1 MGLYIKDVKKPQKCS
16 ECPRLWSF
24 QNGRYK
30 CSENNR
36 ELYFRYGDNAPEDC
50 PLIEMNLEHD
60 PDLIEFVERF
70 SAWCMTKQAVMQ
82 VLDALGMEIPNEV
95 IKCKVRPIVDEEDV
109 RMERFENG
117 LA

>member
-16 ECPRLWSF
+16 ECSRLWSF
-24 QNGRYK
+24 KDGRYK

-36 ELYFRYGDNAPEDC
+36 ELNFRYGDNTPEDC
-50 PLIEMNLEHD
+50 PLIEMDLEHD
-60 PDLIEFVERF
+60 PDLIEFVNRF

-82 VLDALGMEIPNEV
+82 VLDALEIEIPNEV
-95 IKCKVRPIVDEEDV
+95 IKYPIADEEDV